1 MKNMTEPEFKREIK
15 RLSKHIVELQKTK
28 GELTDKVKELE
39 ILVKKLDEENK
50 LIKSGFKNDCKEVYT
65 ARRICLYK
73 IQL

>member
-50 LIKSGFKNDCKEVYT
+50 LIKSGFKILMNCK
-65 ARRICLYK
+65 
-73 IQL
+73 

>member
-50 LIKSGFKNDCKEVYT
+50 LIKSGFKTLMNCK
-65 ARRICLYK
+65 
-73 IQL
+73 